1 MVRLGRWQ
9 VNRNGNIIKKWH
21 PSGAFFVRISA
32 TPKRLPNSTIS
43 EMELLEEVTR
53 LLSPSVHS
61 TIVSLP
67 MDFTTWVGK
76 HLSASLDSPKSI
88 YYKWHW
94 RNCVDIVT
102 PTAAICESLLGERGQ
117 PPVRKQSRKRV
128 QVEGAGVCVGVPS
141 PEIGNLPPANDGDIA
156 PPRQA

>member
-32 TPKRLPNSTIS
+32 TAKPLRNSTIY
-43 EMELLEEVTR
+43 EMEVLEEATR
-53 LLSPSVHS
+53 LLSPSVPI
-61 TIVSLP
+61 TTDLAP
-67 MDFTTWVGK
+67 MDFTSWVAG
-76 HLSASLDSPKSI
+76 HLSVSLDSPKSI

-94 RNCVDIVT
+94 RNYADIVT
-102 PTAAICESLLGERGQ
+102 PIAAICESLLGEPRKQ
-117 PPVRKQSRKRV
+117 KVRKQSRKRV
-128 QVEGAGVCVGVPS
+128 QAEGARVCAGISS
-141 PEIGNLPPANDGDIA
+141 PEIGNRPPANDSDVA

>member
-53 LLSPSVHS
+53 LLSPSALI
-61 TIVSLP
+61 TIDFHP

-102 PTAAICESLLGERGQ
+102 PTAAICESLLGEPRHKK
-117 PPVRKQSRKRV
+117 VRKQSRQRV
-128 QVEGAGVCVGVPS
+128 QVESAGVCVGVPS
-141 PEIGNLPPANDGDIA
+141 PEIGNRPPANDGDIT

>member
-32 TPKRLPNSTIS
+32 TVKHPQNSTIY
-43 EMELLEEVTR
+43 EMEVLEEATR
-53 LLSPSVHS
+53 LLSPSVPI
-61 TIVSLP
+61 TTALAP
-67 MDFTTWVGK
+67 MDFTSWVAG
-76 HLSASLDSPKSI
+76 HLSVSLDSPKSI

-94 RNCVDIVT
+94 QNYVDTVT
-102 PTAAICESLLGERGQ
+102 PTAAICESLLGKPRKSK
-117 PPVRKQSRKRV
+117 VRKQSRKRV
-128 QVEGAGVCVGVPS
+128 QTESAGICAGIQS
-141 PEIGNLPPANDGDIA
+141 PEIGNRPPANDSDVA

>member
-9 VNRNGNIIKKWH
+9 INKNGNITKRWH

-67 MDFTTWVGK
+67 MDFTTWVEK
-76 HLSASLDSPKSI
+76 HLNANSDSPKSA

-94 RNCVDIVT
+94 RDYVDTFPAPATVGE
-102 PTAAICESLLGERGQ
+102 PLLGEPRKKK
-117 PPVRKQSRKRV
+117 VRKQSRQRV

>member
-1 MVRLGRWQ
+1 MVQLGKWQ
-9 VNRNGNIIKKWH
+9 INRNGNIIKRWH

-32 TPKRLPNSTIS
+32 TPTRLQNFTIS
-43 EMELLEEVTR
+43 EMEVLEEATR
-53 LLSPSVHS
+53 RLSPSALV
-61 TIVSLP
+61 TIDFHP
-67 MDFTTWVGK
+67 MDFTSWVAK

-94 RNCVDIVT
+94 KNCVDIVT

-128 QVEGAGVCVGVPS
+128 QAKSAGICAGVPS
-141 PEIGNLPPANDGDIA
+141 TQAGNRPPANDGDLVS
-156 PPRQA
+156 PRQA